1 LTREGRGARAAL
13 PFLLGLRLAPQP
25 YETTVDA
32 CLSPARGLQPSL
44 ACFKTPGR
52 VPRRDAPSAP
62 PRSNALSTHITRGL
76 FIRSFRLSSLSGEPA
91 RGFPVRSWSP
101 LARDPRPSQLGP
113 GVFPKLATFWHRGCQ
128 DYAGRTFCLENKLC
142 TICVNEVE
150 IGRVFLF
157 PGYCCRFISAETFS
171 ACSNTRST
179 FSPASSLRS
188 LSDQPR

>member
-1 LTREGRGARAAL
+1 MRAPRLGGPGRIIRPAHTAQISEGMRPAGLIPSFSLIGLRSPAPSTREGQGAQAAL

-32 CLSPARGLQPSL
+32 CLSPARGLQPPLVS
-44 ACFKTPGR
+44 FKTPGR

-62 PRSNALSTHITRGL
+62 PRSSALSTRITRGL

-113 GVFPKLATFWHRGCQ
+113 GVFPDSRRPAPWMSRVRRANVLSREQAVH
-128 DYAGRTFCLENKLC
+128 KLC
-142 TICVNEVE
+142 K
-150 IGRVFLF
+150 
-157 PGYCCRFISAETFS
+157 
-171 ACSNTRST
+171 
-179 FSPASSLRS
+179 
-188 LSDQPR
+188 